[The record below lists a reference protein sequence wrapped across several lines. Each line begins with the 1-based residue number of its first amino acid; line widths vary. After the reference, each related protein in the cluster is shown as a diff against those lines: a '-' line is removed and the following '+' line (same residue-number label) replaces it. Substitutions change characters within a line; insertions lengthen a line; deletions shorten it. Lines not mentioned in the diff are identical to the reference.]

1 MDFEDAL
8 NTLETYFLA
17 WLLIVASLFGGT
29 ANFKQ
34 FRPRSFRWGEGD
46 VKASRRLNLNVSLTL
61 TDHPQI
67 GRPTV
72 TTSQDYILK

>member
-34 FRPRSFRWGEGD
+34 FRPRSFRWGDGD
-46 VKASRRLNLNVSLTL
+46 VEASRRLNLNVSITL
-61 TDHPQI
+61 TVHQ
-67 GRPTV
+67 
-72 TTSQDYILK
+72 